1 MAIQNKARWARLK
14 VGLMS
19 LVALAILGVLI
30 FLLTGNYSPFTK
42 KVKLYTFMDDAGAI
56 AESSPVTL
64 NGINIGRVEKVALSG
79 LSDPAKIIRLDLEV
93 EEKFLP
99 AIPVDSVTA
108 PAAQN
113 LLGSKYV
120 NIKKG
125 LSKETVKPNATLNS
139 LDAKDFDEIVAQG
152 NNLLTQLQSILK
164 RVDGVVSVVEQ
175 GKGSIGKL
183 LVDEELYNRII
194 ATVAEVQSLS
204 KAMNSPKGTI
214 GKLIYEDAL
223 YTDIRGSLAKVDT
236 MIDGLNRG
244 EGSAGK
250 LLKDPAMYDNANKAI
265 LDLRK
270 LLADIDSGKGTVGKL
285 LKSEDLHKQIE
296 GTLAKVDSIID
307 KMNSGQGTIGQLL
320 VNQSLYDSLNG
331 TSREINQLM
340 KDFRANP
347 KKFLTIQLK
356 LF

>member
-1 MAIQNKARWARLK
+1 MAIQNKARWAKLK
-14 VGLMS
+14 VGVMS
-19 LVALAILGVLI
+19 LAALAILGVLI

-42 KVKLYTFMDDAGAI
+42 KAKLYTFMQDAGAI
-56 AESSPVTL
+56 AASSPVTL
-64 NGINIGRVEKVALSG
+64 NGITVGRVEKVGLSG
-79 LSDPAKIIRLDLEV
+79 LNEPTKIIRLDLEV
-93 EEKFLP
+93 EEKYLT
-99 AIPVDSVTA
+99 AIPVDSLTA

-113 LLGSKYV
+113 LLGAKYI

-125 LSKETVKPNATLNS
+125 TSPESVKPNGTLAS
-139 LDAKDFDEIVAQG
+139 LDARDFDEIVAQG

-164 RVDGVVSVVEQ
+164 RVDGVVSIVEQ

-204 KAMNSPKGTI
+204 KAINSNKGTI
-214 GKLIYEDAL
+214 GKLIYDDAM
-223 YTDIRGSLAKVDT
+223 YTDIRGSIAR
-236 MIDGLNRG
+236 IDSVIEGLQQG
-244 EGSAGK
+244 QGSAGK

-270 LLADIDSGKGTVGKL
+270 MLADIDSGKGTVGKL
-285 LKSEDLHKQIE
+285 LKSEDLHQQIAT
-296 GTLAKVDSIID
+296 TLGKVDSIID

-320 VNQSLYDSLNG
+320 VNQSLYDSLDG